1 MSKIV
6 VIDGIEY
13 KSLAEACRAFDINDS
28 TVSSRIC
35 RGWSVE
41 KAIKTKVKKTTKK
54 ETEVVDCIDTKG
66 DRVAGFSDTNY
77 TKLAVLSSQI
87 SAKPTSSKAVE
98 RKRSVFSR
106 IFMLFRGRKVH
117 KRTRQ
122 MGRYLA

>member
-13 KSLAEACRAFDINDS
+13 RSLAEACRAFDINDS

-41 KAIKTKVKKTTKK
+41 KAIKTKVKKTIEK
-54 ETEVVDCIDTKG
+54 EIKVAGYTDTKG
-66 DRVAGFSDTNY
+66 DRGGEFSG
-77 TKLAVLSSQI
+77 TKHTELAVLPLQI
-87 SAKPTSSKAVE
+87 SAKPISN
-98 RKRSVFSR
+98 RSVRRRRLLFSR
-106 IFMLFRGRKVH
+106 LFMFLAHRKVY

>member
-41 KAIKTKVKKTTKK
+41 KAIKTKVKKTIEK
-54 ETEVVDCIDTKG
+54 EIKVADYTDTKG
-66 DRVAGFSDTNY
+66 DRVASFSDMNH
-77 TKLAVLSSQI
+77 TKLAVLPSQSSI
-87 SAKPTSSKAVE
+87 KSTSNKTV
-98 RKRSVFSR
+98 KRRRSLFSR
-106 IFMLFRGRKVH
+106 LFVFLRRRKTH
-117 KRTRQ
+117 SRRQ
-122 MGRYLA
+122 IGRYFA